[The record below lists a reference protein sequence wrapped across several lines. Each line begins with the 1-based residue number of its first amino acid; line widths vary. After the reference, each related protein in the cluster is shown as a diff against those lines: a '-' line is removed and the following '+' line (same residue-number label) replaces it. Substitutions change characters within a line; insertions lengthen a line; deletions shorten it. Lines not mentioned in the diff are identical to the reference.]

1 MGVRSILWVAV
12 LTCLAMLS
20 KEQVTVITTVVNI
33 IVIIIVTRAS
43 QCLLFV
49 WCTKWLWRRSFDQET
64 GSPLLQR
71 LPLLVFITIIATTT
85 ITIILTST
93 TINMRDHY
101 PGKSALP
108 DWVKLSAQRF
118 VLLGFTG
125 VALMLASRQESLL
138 KTIIKLTLTLAR
150 LHIMGST
157 LPVFTRFDNPAAV
170 SESPT
175 KQLTKPNLVTIN
187 WWLQHC
193 ITINIFTSQVWLTG
207 GDFTRF
213 AISLATV
220 PQCYNIL
227 QAPGN
232 AASGISWL
240 HLNGYINII

>member
-1 MGVRSILWVAV
+1 MSNGGSSLDS
-12 LTCLAMLS
+12 LG
-20 KEQVTVITTVVNI
+20 
-33 IVIIIVTRAS
+33 
-43 QCLLFV
+43 
-49 WCTKWLWRRSFDQET
+49 
-64 GSPLLQR
+64 GSPHLPRHALQGAGDR
-71 LPLLVFITIIATTT
+71 HHHHHQHHDHRFCHQGITVLDVCVVHEVVVAQKLRQRDWLPLLVFITIIDTIIAT

-193 ITINIFTSQVWLTG
+193 ITIIIFTSQVWLTG

-213 AISLATV
+213 AISLASV
-220 PQCYNIL
+220 PHCYNIL

-240 HLNGYINII
+240 H